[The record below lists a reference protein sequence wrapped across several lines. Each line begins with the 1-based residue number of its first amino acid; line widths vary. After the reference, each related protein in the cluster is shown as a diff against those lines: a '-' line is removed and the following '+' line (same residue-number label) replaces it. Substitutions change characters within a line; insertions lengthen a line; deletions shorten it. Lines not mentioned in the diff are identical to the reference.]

1 MNRYQKLGITAL
13 DTGKRYIAGAK
24 YPEIPLS
31 EKDLYFIM
39 QEGDRLD
46 LLANQIYGDP
56 SLWWIISSANSN
68 LKQNSL
74 YVPTGTQIRVPLDVT
89 NILLKF
95 DQINGVI

>member
-1 MNRYQKLGITAL
+1 MYRYSKIGRGSTE
-13 DTGKRYIAGAK
+13 TGNSYYNSPK
-24 YPEIPLS
+24 YPEIPFQS
-31 EKDLYFIM
+31 SDLYFIM

-56 SLWWIISSANSN
+56 TLWWVISCANPN
-68 LKQNSL
+68 LPQNSF
-74 YVPTGTQIRVPLDVT
+74 YIPIGTQIRVPLDIQ